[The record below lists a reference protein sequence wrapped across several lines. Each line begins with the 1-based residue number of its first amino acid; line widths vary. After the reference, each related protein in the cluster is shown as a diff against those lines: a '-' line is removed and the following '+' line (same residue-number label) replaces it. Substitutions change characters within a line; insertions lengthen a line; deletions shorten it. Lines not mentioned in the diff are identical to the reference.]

1 MKRMMGWM
9 TLGFALISLGF
20 LVLAYVWSAATVP
33 LLAAAVCWAAGF
45 AWFVKFGRRAKGRMR
60 WVFAAS
66 FWVLCADLAVCIAWC
81 VWHMIKG

>member
-9 TLGFALISLGF
+9 TLGFSLLGLGALI
-20 LVLAYVWSAATVP
+20 LAYMVPTATVP

-66 FWVLCADLAVCIAWC
+66 FWVLCADLVGCAAWC
-81 VWHMIKG
+81 VWNIVKG